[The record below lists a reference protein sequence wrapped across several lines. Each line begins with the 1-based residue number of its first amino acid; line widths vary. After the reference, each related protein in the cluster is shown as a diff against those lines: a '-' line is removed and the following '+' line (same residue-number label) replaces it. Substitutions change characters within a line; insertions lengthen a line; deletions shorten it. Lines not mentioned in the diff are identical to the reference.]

1 MSDLIEQFEKE
12 TQNQAIYRKFGIDY
26 HTLKY
31 VKWLESQ
38 LTELKAENEA
48 WQAKCNR
55 QKQDLLR
62 VRTENERLK
71 ESMKTHG
78 EDLIRDFNEV
88 NSKNWRLIN
97 ELQSLK
103 SKMDKAQKVW
113 VAKDIFPIDDFVCV
127 YSSKRLAEADSGYE
141 CIEVLLMEVE
151 EK

>member
-1 MSDLIEQFEKE
+1 MSDLREQFEKE

-62 VRTENERLK
+62 VRAENA
-71 ESMKTHG
+71 
-78 EDLIRDFNEV
+78 
-88 NSKNWRLIN
+88 
-97 ELQSLK
+97 SLK
-103 SKMDKAQKVW
+103 SKMDKAQT
-113 VAKDIFPIDDFVCV
+113 CV
-127 YSSKRLAEADSGYE
+127 MYDVDAGHLSFERDSRHNRE
-141 CIEVLLMEVE
+141 VEVLLIEVE
-151 EK
+151 EKE

>member
-97 ELQSLK
+97 ELQYIK
-103 SKMDKAQKVW
+103 AKMDKAQT
-113 VAKDIFPIDDFVCV
+113 CV
-127 YSSKRLAEADSGYE
+127 MYDVDAGHLSFERDSRHNRE
-141 CIEVLLMEVE
+141 VEVLLIEVE
-151 EK
+151 EKE